1 MSGSYNYSK
10 SFAVINTLLDHTN
23 TNSVNGSLRINVTP
37 EDRFS
42 WFLNGS
48 LNKSYTTYEIN
59 ESQNQKLQTVTFGS
73 ELNYKFIWNLFFN
86 SSFTYNHYQNSYND
100 FNSNIPILNLSIF
113 QNNKGEP

>member
-73 ELNYKFIWNLFFN
+73 ELNYKFIWNLFLIRLLL
-86 SSFTYNHYQNSYND
+86 TITIRILIMIL
-100 FNSNIPILNLSIF
+100 IPIS
-113 QNNKGEP
+113 QY